1 MKLCIALG
9 SLHNFPCSTESVKI
23 RVASGH
29 KSVGSQKLFIHFQS
43 VCEINEYTAF
53 TRIERWFQL
62 QSKICAHEKKMWA
75 KGKMLKQL
83 EIGKHIKM
91 DLIPLTG
98 LSQKSPWDEGNRMVD
113 FTNPDVNS
121 EEEKF
126 IVQSQLMSLLFYS
139 IFSKINV
146 NVKNVENKEN
156 SCLFA
161 FFNALFC
168 FVENYLHFA
177 LAEWQLNTLL
187 CAPGSGICVEM
198 CATPAR
204 IIC

>member
-1 MKLCIALG
+1 
-9 SLHNFPCSTESVKI
+9 
-23 RVASGH
+23 
-29 KSVGSQKLFIHFQS
+29 
-43 VCEINEYTAF
+43 
-53 TRIERWFQL
+53 
-62 QSKICAHEKKMWA
+62 
-75 KGKMLKQL
+75 
-83 EIGKHIKM
+83 
-91 DLIPLTG
+91 
-98 LSQKSPWDEGNRMVD
+98 MVD
-113 FTNPDVNS
+113 FNNPDVNS

-177 LAEWQLNTLL
+177 LAE
-187 CAPGSGICVEM
+187 
-198 CATPAR
+198 
-204 IIC
+204 